1 MVNKVYVLALLL
13 ISFLC
18 RSCMETSQ
26 VRSQEPKVRREKIA
40 VPDISESDSVYVKA
54 KWQGLTS
61 RSQELHFC
69 ITENSFNVYSDSISL
84 FVFESTNSNKYRP
97 KEMLF
102 DLLVS
107 AVKRKERKRVRKPFE
122 GDSWIAYD
130 LKYYKDSHSLL
141 DTTLYYDIDYQFF
154 SNEVLLL
161 MEELN
166 RMRFYYNSLMD
177 ENRDELKRM
186 KQ

>member
-1 MVNKVYVLALLL
+1 M
-13 ISFLC
+13 
-18 RSCMETSQ
+18 
-26 VRSQEPKVRREKIA
+26 
-40 VPDISESDSVYVKA
+40 
-54 KWQGLTS
+54 
-61 RSQELHFC
+61 C
-69 ITENSFNVYSDSISL
+69 IPI
-84 FVFESTNSNKYRP
+84 VFESTNSNKYRP